1 MPPLPPGSNHRSCH
15 GFRLAIALP
24 CTLLALISVP
34 GAGAIVTLWPAAARA
49 QTPPTLTSDQKQEM
63 KIHYERGQ
71 RAYDIGKYSD
81 AIDEYAKV
89 YEIGGN
95 PAMLFNIAQAHR
107 LNNQLPEAL
116 RFYRRYLQRS
126 PNAPNR
132 ADVEAKIAE
141 IEKQVDDRSRAPS
154 SAVTAPPPT
163 TTPAP
168 PAIAPAPPASTP
180 APAASPPPKV
190 VETPPPPPP
199 PPAVSTPPAASAP
212 PVGPPVTTGPPPVTP
227 TPAPEPGESASG
239 GSGRTIAVISL
250 LAIGATGL
258 VLAAFEGLSASSKA
272 DTITAQSKAGNTFDP
287 AIETAG
293 RRANAIAITSGLVG
307 VAALGVGG
315 YLFFT
320 RPTTTEE
327 APGSRVSIAPWLTP
341 SGLIGAGAAWTY

>member
-1 MPPLPPGSNHRSCH
+1 MTPPTPGSNRRSGH
-15 GFRLAIALP
+15 GFRLTIALP
-24 CTLLALISVP
+24 ATLLALASVP

-49 QTPPTLTSDQKQEM
+49 QTPPSLTADQKQEM

-71 RAYDIGKYSD
+71 RAYDIGKYAD

-132 ADVEAKIAE
+132 ADVETKIAE
-141 IEKQVDDRSRAPS
+141 LEKSVDERGRAPS
-154 SAVTAPPPT
+154 SSAAVVPPA

-168 PAIAPAPPASTP
+168 PAVNPAPPATSA
-180 APAASPPPKV
+180 APAATPPPK

-199 PPAVSTPPAASAP
+199 TAPVSPPPPAPSASTE
-212 PVGPPVTTGPPPVTP
+212 PPPVTAP
-227 TPAPEPGESASG
+227 PAPAPAEPTASASN
-239 GSGRTIAVISL
+239 GRTIAVISL
-250 LAIGATGL
+250 LAVGAAGL

-272 DTITAQSKAGNTFDP
+272 DTITAQSKAGNTVFDP

-293 RRANAIAITSGLVG
+293 RRANAIAITSGIIG

-315 YLFFT
+315 YLFFS
-320 RPTTTEE
+320 RPTATDE
-327 APGSRVSIAPWLTP
+327 APGTRVSIAPWVTP
-341 SGLIGAGAAWTY
+341 SGLIGAGAAWAY